1 MTPVA
6 HPSSMQQFVRY
17 ARLTG
22 IPLEDIL
29 DRELWSI
36 VQSSA
41 TRETVPAHA
50 MVDIMQ
56 ICAIMANRPEIG
68 VAFASWCNLNGYGPL
83 SLLWGHCPTVGETI
97 RVSNRFLHLESDA
110 LGVRSI
116 ETEDEVALVQFVTI
130 PTRFGGSQFVEAT
143 LSLQVRIL
151 RLVLG
156 ADWSPVRVE
165 FDHPPPG
172 NLNLHRTFFR
182 CPTVFGADRSA
193 VVIRRE
199 EMKHPNPNG
208 NAHLLAYLERQ
219 LAATMRPSVRDFVRQ
234 VEELVA
240 AHLAG
245 GQATLERTAAP
256 LRLGG
261 RSLQRRLAA
270 HGMTFGDVITN
281 VRLRVAREYFALEAQ
296 PNLSE
301 LAHRLGYGEASAA
314 SRFLRRHMDSGVR
327 AQILRG
333 KAIRAQL

>member
-41 TRETVPAHA
+41 TREPCPRTRWSISCRSARSWRTARNRRGLCILVQPERLRPAEPA
-50 MVDIMQ
+50 
-56 ICAIMANRPEIG
+56 
-68 VAFASWCNLNGYGPL
+68 LGPL
-83 SLLWGHCPTVGETI
+83 PDGGETI

-116 ETEDEVALVQFVTI
+116 ETEDEIALVQFVTI

-165 FDHPPPG
+165 FDHPPPR

-182 CPTVFGADRSA
+182 CPTAFGADRSA

-199 EMKHPNPNG
+199 EMKRTNPNG
-208 NAHLLAYLERQ
+208 NAHLLAISN
-219 LAATMRPSVRDFVRQ
+219 ASSPRPC
-234 VEELVA
+234 
-240 AHLAG
+240 
-245 GQATLERTAAP
+245 AP
-256 LRLGG
+256 ACAISCG
-261 RSLQRRLAA
+261 RWKNLSPRIWRADRPRWSA
-270 HGMTFGDVITN
+270 PPRCCDW
-281 VRLRVAREYFALEAQ
+281 RAQ
-296 PNLSE
+296 P
-301 LAHRLGYGEASAA
+301 ATPAGRTRDH
-314 SRFLRRHMDSGVR
+314 LRRCSYQCTPARCAGIFR
-327 AQILRG
+327 A
-333 KAIRAQL
+333 